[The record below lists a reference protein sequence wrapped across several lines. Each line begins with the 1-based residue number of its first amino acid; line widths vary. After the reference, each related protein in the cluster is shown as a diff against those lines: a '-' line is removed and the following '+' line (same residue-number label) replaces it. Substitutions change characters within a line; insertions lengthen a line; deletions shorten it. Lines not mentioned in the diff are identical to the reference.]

1 MSLIDKTKQ
10 SVFTKIDDFFNRII
24 QIAEQ
29 RKEKLKQEYLIIE
42 EKERNHFAVSLDKV
56 RQDGADLAQIS
67 QAFTYFYQSFDDAE
81 DFNKNTENMYFY
93 QASYQQL

>member
-1 MSLIDKTKQ
+1 M
-10 SVFTKIDDFFNRII
+10 
-24 QIAEQ
+24 
-29 RKEKLKQEYLIIE
+29 
-42 EKERNHFAVSLDKV
+42 SLDKV